1 VPSREEILK
10 DVEAVGRITAV
21 PTILQVVS
29 RITGMRFAAV
39 ARVTDSTWTACAVYD
54 LVNFGL
60 KPGGDLV
67 LESTICNEI
76 RQHGKP
82 VLFNQATTNP
92 LFMNHPTPKMYGFE
106 SYVSIPIFRGNGDFF
121 GTLCALDPLPAK
133 VEDPN
138 VQKTLELFAQLIA
151 AQLDTEERL
160 EQSEGALGD
169 ARETAK
175 LREQFIAVLGHDLRQ
190 PLQAVR
196 LGAEVLAKAQL
207 EPKQQRVVK
216 NIQRSTGRMQEM
228 IANVLD
234 FARGRLGGG
243 IPVAL
248 YSDEI
253 LADDL
258 RHVIDEVK
266 STHPDHVI
274 ESDLQID
281 GPVVCDRSRISQ
293 LLSNLLTNAVTH
305 GDAAKPVRISAHR
318 ADGHFELAVANGGEP
333 IPAESIARLF
343 QPFSRNAASAPAP
356 GLGLGLYI
364 AAEIA
369 RAHRGT
375 LNVWSSASAG
385 TRFIFRMPLQQA

>member
-1 VPSREEILK
+1 
-10 DVEAVGRITAV
+10 
-21 PTILQVVS
+21 
-29 RITGMRFAAV
+29 MRFAAV
-39 ARVTDSTWTACAVYD
+39 ARVTDTTWTACAVYD

-82 VLFNQATTNP
+82 VIFNQATTNP
-92 LFMNHPTPKMYGFE
+92 LFVNHPTPKMYGFE
-106 SYVSIPIFRGNGDFF
+106 SYVSIPIFRANGDFF

-133 VEDPN
+133 VEDAN

-151 AQLDTEERL
+151 SQLDVEERL
-160 EQSEGALGD
+160 EESEGALGD
-169 ARETAK
+169 ARAAAN

-190 PLQAVR
+190 PLQAVK
-196 LGAEVLAKAQL
+196 LGAEVLEKSQL
-207 EPKQQRVVK
+207 EPRQQRVVK

-228 IANVLD
+228 IVNVLD

-248 YSDEI
+248 YSDET

-266 STHPDHVI
+266 STHPDHRI
-274 ESDLQID
+274 EADLQID

-293 LLSNLLTNAVTH
+293 LLSNLLANAVTH
-305 GDAAKPVRISAHR
+305 GAADQPVRISAHR
-318 ADGHFELAVANGGEP
+318 ADGHFELAVINGGAP
-333 IPAESIARLF
+333 IPADMVARLF
-343 QPFSRNAASAPAP
+343 QPFSRSAASAPAP

-369 RAHRGT
+369 KAHRGT
-375 LNVWSSASAG
+375 LNVWSSAAAG
-385 TRFIFRMPLQQA
+385 TRFVFRMPLRQP